1 MQKESAAL
9 KPQEGLL
16 LQGFGESL
24 RQEDRQMVRLVAD
37 GSTVHWTAW
46 CSRPAVPVRHYADKD
61 TSTRMPASSACEGC
75 G

>member
-1 MQKESAAL
+1 MQKESAL
-9 KPQEGLL
+9 KSQEGLL

-24 RQEDRQMVRLVAD
+24 RQEDKAD
-37 GSTVHWTAW
+37 GSSGCRWEYRAGTAW
-46 CSRPAVPVRHYADKD
+46 CSTPAVPVRHYADKD